1 MDTPQLLLGLAVLA
15 GVALFALL
23 AVVPLWL
30 ERDVRTPQR
39 LVTQRQPRGGLPVS
53 GPISR
58 TATSPMSV

>member
-1 MDTPQLLLGLAVLA
+1 MDITQLLLDLAVL
-15 GVALFALL
+15 GGTALFALL

-30 ERDVRTPQR
+30 DREARGSQR
-39 LVTQRQPRGGLPVS
+39 LATQRQPRGGFPVS